1 MVIPD
6 IQTQNLNGANFQ
18 PNVSTVDV
26 IKTQNAVPA
35 ITTDNKSGSSTAD
48 ADTSDTLS
56 AYTTTVTLTS
66 EKSRT
71 NKSDDAADKKASQE
85 KLEQQEAAEKEFSMT
100 MTGIPLFGGML
111 VSVIKY
117 PDGQSEMFDAI
128 TGKPIS
134 SEDIA
139 LQNVLLGAESDQ
151 VLHFEST
158 ESYSGLSEA
167 EVYQRIQELLGKDSG
182 TQSGTV

>member
-6 IQTQNLNGANFQ
+6 IQTQNLNGATFQ
-18 PNVSTVDV
+18 PNVSTADV
-26 IKTQNAVPA
+26 IRTQDAVAA
-35 ITTDNKSGSSTAD
+35 INTDSKSDSSATGSD
-48 ADTSDTLS
+48 ASDTLA
-56 AYTTTVTLTS
+56 AYSTKVTLTS
-66 EKSRT
+66 EKSRAE
-71 NKSDDAADKKASQE
+71 KSESADKKASQE
-85 KLEQQEAAEKEFSMT
+85 NSEVQESAGKEYSMT

-134 SEDIA
+134 AEDIA

-151 VLHFEST
+151 VLHFESA
-158 ESYSGLSEA
+158 ESYNGLSEA
-167 EVYQRIQELLGKDSG
+167 EVYQRIQELLGKDKAND
-182 TQSGTV
+182 TDIA